1 MKVAIQGYTG
11 SFHEIAAREYFG
23 GVLEALPCATFRDVA
38 RKVECCEANYGI
50 MAIENSIAGSIIS
63 NYSILQN
70 HNLQVDGEVYLHIRQ
85 HLMALQ
91 GTRLEDIHEVRS
103 HPIALLQC
111 VDFLDEHLG
120 WRLVESEDTAGSAK
134 EVAEQKLKGV
144 AAIAGS
150 LAAELHGL
158 EIVVPDIHTIKQ
170 NATRFLVLK
179 RADNIWRPG
188 ANKASLYFK
197 IDHEKGSLL
206 RVLQQTADGGINLS
220 KLQSYPIPSDP
231 WNYLF
236 HVDMEFDHY
245 DDCVLTLN
253 RMRRVASEVYVY
265 GIYPRGNRAMES
277 ANKHQSNDK

>member
-1 MKVAIQGYTG
+1 MRVAIQGYAG
-11 SFHEIAAREYFG
+11 SFHEIAAREYFDG
-23 GVLEALPCATFRDVA
+23 ALEALPCATFRDVA
-38 RKVECCEANYGI
+38 RKVESGKADYGI

-70 HNLQVDGEVYLHIRQ
+70 HNLQVDGEIYLHIRQ
-85 HLMALQ
+85 NLMALP
-91 GTRLEDIHEVRS
+91 GTHIEEIREVHS
-103 HPIALLQC
+103 HPMAFLQC

-120 WRLVESEDTAGSAK
+120 WRLVETEDTAGSAG
-134 EVAEQKLKGV
+134 EVAKQRLEGV

-150 LAAELHGL
+150 FAAELHGL
-158 EIVVPDIHTIKQ
+158 EIIVPDIHTIKH
-170 NATRFLVLK
+170 NATRFMVLK
-179 RADNIWRPG
+179 RADNISRPG
-188 ANKASLYFK
+188 ANKASFYFT

-245 DDCVLTLN
+245 DDCMLTLN

-265 GIYPRGNRAMES
+265 GIYPRGKRAV
-277 ANKHQSNDK
+277 

>member
-1 MKVAIQGYTG
+1 MKVAIQGYAG
-11 SFHEIAAREYFG
+11 SFHEIAAHEYFDEG
-23 GVLEALPCATFRDVA
+23 FDVLPCPTFREVA
-38 RKVECCEANYGI
+38 RKVEGGEADYGM

-70 HNLQVDGEVYLHIRQ
+70 HNLQVDGEVYLNICQ
-85 HLMALQ
+85 HLMALP
-91 GTRLEDIHEVRS
+91 GTQIQEIHEVRS
-103 HPIALLQC
+103 HPMAFLQC

-134 EVAEQKLKGV
+134 EVAEQKLQGV

-150 LAAELHGL
+150 LAATLYGL
-158 EIVVPDIHTIKQ
+158 EIITPDIHTIKQ
-170 NATRFLVLK
+170 NGTRFLVLK
-179 RADNIWRPG
+179 RADNISRPG

-245 DDCVLTLN
+245 DDCLLTLN

-265 GIYPRGNRAMES
+265 GIYPRGDRAM
-277 ANKHQSNDK
+277 